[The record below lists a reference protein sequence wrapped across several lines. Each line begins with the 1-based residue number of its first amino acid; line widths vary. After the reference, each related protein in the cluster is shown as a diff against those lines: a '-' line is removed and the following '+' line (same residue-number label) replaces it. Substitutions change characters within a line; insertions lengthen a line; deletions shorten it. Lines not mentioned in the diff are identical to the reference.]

1 MDWGKQEGAEDKRV
15 PQVQCSAIHR
25 KCVTSTELCDWDV
38 NAVCEHVLRDAQ
50 CQQEHRH
57 PALQRTAQLLG
68 PAAQA
73 GRYPSTP
80 EMCVSEPEQVQP
92 QNRGWESFLFC
103 SCLVFVFGSLHLS
116 LSIPGM
122 LTTYPSFWF
131 KAKSAQF
138 FWKADCSFR
147 FRWRFFP
154 APPPPLTLASLCKQP
169 LVSQLPCSSETL
181 SSRFNISTACST
193 KGWAKENTTTPGSL
207 TQIKVK
213 TLEQHGEMRPA
224 GKSLEEEV
232 ATQNV
237 TSGKDLRG
245 IWESSDLLLVPAYIN
260 V

>member
-1 MDWGKQEGAEDKRV
+1 MWTQSVSTCCEMH
-15 PQVQCSAIHR
+15 SANRNTDTLLSRGQH
-25 KCVTSTELCDWDV
+25 SSWD
-38 NAVCEHVLRDAQ
+38 
-50 CQQEHRH
+50 
-57 PALQRTAQLLG
+57 QLLKLG
-68 PAAQA
+68 DTHISGVEGYLSQSRCSLKTEA
-73 GRYPSTP
+73 GRVFCFVLALFLYLAACILASQFQGCWPPIHPFDLRQSQLSS
-80 EMCVSEPEQVQP
+80 SEKQTVHLDSDEDSSQP
-92 QNRGWESFLFC
+92 
-103 SCLVFVFGSLHLS
+103 
-116 LSIPGM
+116 
-122 LTTYPSFWF
+122 
-131 KAKSAQF
+131 
-138 FWKADCSFR
+138 
-147 FRWRFFP
+147 
-154 APPPPLTLASLCKQP
+154 PPPPLTLASLCKQP